1 MSVWPSS
8 EAMMLRFRFGNEV
21 IMAAVSA
28 SQGGAARINLRA
40 TEHVGDRGT
49 FLKPLGVAMLP
60 MVNPG
65 SYQLLIKWR

>member
-1 MSVWPSS
+1 
-8 EAMMLRFRFGNEV
+8 MMFRFRFGNEV
-21 IMAAVSA
+21 APARVFP

-40 TEHVGDRGT
+40 TEHVGDWDT
-49 FLKPLGVAMLP
+49 FLEPLGVAMLP